1 MRALSVNPG
10 RTRDLAGR
18 RALLTGATGGLG
30 PALAEALHEAGMEL
44 VLSALPGPELERL
57 SRRLG
62 ARAHAADLRDP
73 GSAAR
78 LGELA
83 VATPGGVD
91 VLVHNAGVERVGR
104 FAEQG
109 TSALE
114 EVVRVNLLAAMEL
127 SRRLLPAMEDR
138 GWGRL
143 VFISSLAGKTGPA
156 CTGAYAASKAGLV
169 ALARTLR
176 CEYEGTGV
184 TASAVVP
191 GFVRGAGMY
200 VRGAAEAGVGASWLM
215 GTVTPEAVARAVLR
229 AVRGED
235 PEPVVQRGPT
245 RLALAAA
252 ELFPG
257 LVGRRLNRWA
267 GSDRFFRS
275 WAEARGA
282 PGDEGP
288 S

>member
-1 MRALSVNPG
+1 MRALNGGPG

-18 RALLTGATGGLG
+18 RVLLTGATGGLG
-30 PALAEALHEAGMEL
+30 PEMAAALHDAGTTL
-44 VLSALPGPELERL
+44 VLSALPGPELEAL
-57 SRRLG
+57 ARRLDS
-62 ARAHAADLRDP
+62 RALPVDLRDP
-73 GSAAR
+73 AAPAR
-78 LGELA
+78 LAELA
-83 VATPGGVD
+83 TATLGGVD

-104 FAEQG
+104 FTDQTAW
-109 TSALE
+109 ALE
-114 EVVRVNLLAAMEL
+114 EVVRVNLLAAMDL
-127 SRRLLPAMEDR
+127 SRRLLPAMEAR
-138 GWGRL
+138 RWGRL

-184 TASAVVP
+184 TASVVVP

-200 VRGAAEAGVGASWLM
+200 GRGEAKSGVGASWLM
-215 GTVTPEAVARAVLR
+215 GTVTSEAVARAVLR
-229 AVRGED
+229 AVRGDD
-235 PEPVVQRGPT
+235 PELMVQRGPT

-257 LVGRRLNRWA
+257 LVGKRLNRWV
-267 GSDRFFRS
+267 GSDRFFRR

-282 PGDEGP
+282 VDDERP